1 VTTLQEIHAVKDRAV
16 VAMREAGIER
26 GVRNLLTQLYPDNAH
41 FIYELLQNAE
51 DAEATEVIFDLQPD
65 RLLFKHDG
73 RPFTIADVESILS
86 IGDTTKTDDPTA
98 IGKFGVG
105 FKAVFSYCSTP
116 EIRSGAFAFSIR
128 DLIVPEP
135 LPPGPSS
142 SWTEFC
148 FPFDNPNKPAERAY
162 EEIKLGLIGLDGSTL
177 LFLTRVTSLMYLIP
191 GETDGLIER
200 RALEGDE
207 IAIVREGPAGAGVE
221 HWLRLSD
228 HIEMTPEGAD
238 QPKLIPIAAAFRL
251 EPAEDGADPQP
262 ATSEDGGAQVRLR
275 VSPLEDGEARVAIF
289 FPAVKERSGLRF
301 HIHAGFA
308 STVARDSVTD
318 HPDNSVLVEALGAML
333 AERLPGLL
341 RQGLLTDEMLAAL
354 PNDADTLHARYEAI
368 KHAAV
373 QAFHDHP
380 LTPVIGSRE
389 ERAHADDLIASPPS
403 FRRALTLGD
412 LQVLTTLEHGERET
426 PYRWVAERP
435 GRAGAF
441 LRSLGIEEFSWKDLA
456 SMLGSLSGQWL
467 SHPEPR
473 PTRSP
478 DCEDD
483 LQAWLSWLESKDDKQ
498 LRRVYALLGE
508 AHENV
513 RWPRL
518 PLKAL
523 PLIRRVERGKVQH
536 VRGPSIY
543 LPASRSDKAASRV
556 PVTLAPFADDPA
568 DKENAGLR
576 TFYEAA
582 GVQVWNK
589 TTQVKARLDAYRAGN
604 HPDFGQNIKDVT
616 LFRDYLAADP
626 DRASEFGNA
635 SFLVGESA
643 LAQTYWVA
651 PRNVFIDAPYRDTA
665 LSDVYFADPFSP
677 TTKYRLWSGYRDLE
691 GVDEFVAALG
701 GITQLT
707 VVKTEPW
714 HNPEFQQSW
723 RTGRETHAGA
733 RRDWDLP
740 TFDAVVASGNPRLLR
755 SLWECLATLPKER
768 AKAVYQCNA
777 QTTPHHM
784 RSTLAH
790 KLESTPWI
798 LDIDG
803 NLRLPHAISADEL
816 ADGLKPPA
824 SGGLLD
830 EVGFGLDEAAE
841 ALHRMAADTVAA
853 EVGLPSGAVLRRL
866 GSMFEGLGE
875 AEQMELL
882 AEMEALRSDDWDVDG
897 SLSDDPQRRIATAR
911 ELGMDAPARKY
922 ETKERSVAVGTGVA
936 IAEAKAYLQGHYRRR
951 DGRVAC
957 QACHQPMP
965 FRVGDQ
971 DYFEAVQFLKS
982 LTAVHHQN
990 RLALCP
996 LCAAKYKHA
1005 KKTTDDEL
1013 RTQLQDHVPNLKEN
1027 GDTWIDLP
1035 VVLAGATHDL
1045 RFAVKHALEL
1055 AGILTSAP
1063 GASPERVPE
1072 K

>member
-1 VTTLQEIHAVKDRAV
+1 MTTLQEIHAVKDRAV

-65 RLLFKHDG
+65 RLIFKHDG
-73 RPFTIADVESILS
+73 RPFTIDDVESILS

-116 EIRSGAFAFSIR
+116 QIRSGNFAFSIR

-135 LPPGPSS
+135 LPSGPSS

-148 FPFDNPNKPAERAY
+148 FPFDNPSKPADRAY
-162 EEIKLGLIGLDGSTL
+162 DEIRAGLIGLDGSTL

-200 RALEGDE
+200 RELVGDG
-207 IAIVREGPAGAGVE
+207 IAVVREGPAGAGVE
-221 HWLRLSD
+221 HWLRLAD
-228 HIEMTPEGAD
+228 QVEMTPEGAD

-251 EPAEDGADPQP
+251 EPAEDGSADKQP
-262 ATSEDGGAQVRLR
+262 ATSGDGGPPVRLR
-275 VSPLEDGEARVAIF
+275 VAALEDGDARVAIF

-318 HPDNSVLVEALGAML
+318 HPDNTVLVEAIGAML
-333 AERLPGLL
+333 AKRLPGLL
-341 RQGLLTDEMLAAL
+341 RQGLLTDELLAAL
-354 PNDADTLHARYEAI
+354 PNDADTLHARYVAI
-368 KHAAV
+368 RHAVV
-373 QAFHDHP
+373 QAFHDHQ
-380 LTPVIGSRE
+380 LTPVFGSRE
-389 ERAHADDLIASPPS
+389 ERAHADDLVASPPS
-403 FRRALTLGD
+403 VRRALTPGD
-412 LQVLTTLEHGERET
+412 LQVLTTLELGERET

-441 LRSLGIEEFSWKDLA
+441 LRSLGIEEFGWKDLS
-456 SMLGSLSGQWL
+456 SMLGSLSGQWIA
-467 SHPEPR
+467 HPEPR
-473 PTRSP
+473 PTRSS
-478 DCEDD
+478 DCDGD
-483 LQAWLSWLESKDDKQ
+483 LHAWLTWLESKDDKQ
-498 LRRVYALLGE
+498 LRRVYSLLGE

-523 PLIRRVERGKVQH
+523 PLIRRVARGKVEH

-556 PVTLAPFADDPA
+556 HAPLAPFADDRP

-589 TTQVKARLDAYRAGN
+589 TTQVRARLDAYRAGN
-604 HPDFGQNIKDVT
+604 HPDRDQNIKDVT

-635 SFLVGESA
+635 TFLIGETA
-643 LAQTYWVA
+643 LVQTYWA
-651 PRNVFIDAPYRDTA
+651 AARDVFVDAPFRDTA
-665 LSDVYFADPFSP
+665 LSDVYFADPFAP
-677 TTKYRLWSGYRDLE
+677 TTKYRLWRGYRDLE
-691 GVDEFVAALG
+691 GVDDFVAALG
-701 GITQLT
+701 GITQLA

-714 HNPEFQQSW
+714 RNPEFQHSW
-723 RTGRETHAGA
+723 RTGRETHAGT

-740 TFDAVVASGNPRLLR
+740 TFDAVVASGNPVLLR
-755 SLWECLATLPKER
+755 ALWDCLAPLAKDR
-768 AKAVYQCNA
+768 ARAVYQCNA
-777 QTTPHHM
+777 QTTPHPM

-816 ADGLKPPA
+816 ADGFKAPA

-830 EVGFGLDEAAE
+830 EVGFGRDAAANQLE
-841 ALHRMAADTVAA
+841 RMAADVVA
-853 EVGLPSGAVLRRL
+853 EQVGLSSGDVLRRIGAAL
-866 GSMFEGLGE
+866 SGRSD
-875 AEQMELL
+875 AEVEQLL
-882 AEMEALRSDDWDVDG
+882 AQLEATAEADWEVDG
-897 SLSDDPQRRIATAR
+897 SPSEDPERRVETAR
-911 ELGMDAPARKY
+911 SLALGAPERRY
-922 ETKERSVAVGTGVA
+922 EVRERSIAVGAGAA
-936 IAEAKAYLQGHYRRR
+936 IVEAKSYLRDHYLRR
-951 DGRVAC
+951 DGRVGC
-957 QACHQPMP
+957 QACHRPMP

-971 DYFEAVQFLKS
+971 DYFEAVQFLRT
-982 LTAVHHQN
+982 LRAEHYQN

-996 LCAAKYKHA
+996 VCAAMYKHA
-1005 KKTTDDEL
+1005 KATTDNEL
-1013 RTQLQDHVPNLKEN
+1013 SAALRELAT
-1027 GDTWIDLP
+1027 DLAEP
-1035 VVLAGATHDL
+1035 GAAWGQVSVVLAGNVHDL
-1045 RFAVKHALEL
+1045 RFAAKHALEL
-1055 AGILTSAP
+1055 IGILTP
-1063 GASPERVPE
+1063 GESNNYGLGV
-1072 K
+1072 